1 MDFEDTE
8 TVKVGFYGDDHP
20 SWIVFNRTVLVVD
33 TYYPAV
39 RQCYNCGRLGHTKM
53 GCRSNERCLKCGEEG
68 CDKKCGMEKCILCGG
83 KDHNCNNKKKC
94 PKWAEEIEINMIMT
108 RKKITKREVIEKYKR
123 QNRFELLWDDNNF
136 PSISESH
143 KKSNGGKQA
152 NPTTI
157 DDDVNAILTPF
168 TYNSVAKKPK
178 KQYVHKPGVQ
188 MAKRMFEE
196 PSPKAPVFV
205 KENQK
210 VTELEKVTKEL
221 LKFMEDFFKKDNNQV
236 ALEAMSHFQQRILKC
251 GVPMDAVEHQ
261 QSISQHDGVSQ
272 ESHKKSNGGKQANP
286 TTIDDDVNAILTP
299 FTYNSVAKKPKKQYV
314 HKPGVQM
321 AKRMF
326 EEPSPKAP
334 VFVKENQKV
343 TELEKVTKE
352 LLKFMEDFFKKDN
365 NQVAL
370 EAMSHFQQRILKC
383 GVPMDAVE
391 HQQSISQHDGVSQA
405 ST

>member
-1 MDFEDTE
+1 MAQKMEVMDATMSEPQPDNQNGGALIERDGMMTRSKRALE
-8 TVKVGFYGDDHP
+8 NG
-20 SWIVFNRTVLVVD
+20 
-33 TYYPAV
+33 V
-39 RQCYNCGRLGHTKM
+39 R
-53 GCRSNERCLKCGEEG
+53 EG
-68 CDKKCGMEKCILCGG
+68 VC
-83 KDHNCNNKKKC
+83 KKKV
-94 PKWAEEIEINMIMT
+94 EENDMASS
-108 RKKITKREVIEKYKR
+108 YADLQR
-123 QNRFELLWDDNNF
+123 QNMKKRRFNDEIVLYT
-136 PSISESH
+136 EEH
-143 KKSNGGKQA
+143 K
-152 NPTTI
+152 
-157 DDDVNAILTPF
+157 
-168 TYNSVAKKPK
+168 
-178 KQYVHKPGVQ
+178 
-188 MAKRMFEE
+188 
-196 PSPKAPVFV
+196 
-205 KENQK
+205 
-210 VTELEKVTKEL
+210 
-221 LKFMEDFFKKDNNQV
+221 
-236 ALEAMSHFQQRILKC
+236 
-251 GVPMDAVEHQ
+251 
-261 QSISQHDGVSQ
+261 